1 MPTGA
6 AFLLNPRGKT
16 KGSILGESNDRL
28 LRLDIDLGLSAL
40 RLAAANRVEAAAQ
53 QGMIDLAERAYR
65 TVGNRLAHAN
75 IEGVARSEIEQGLK
89 DLSGQLR
96 AAGRKI

>member
-1 MPTGA
+1 
-6 AFLLNPRGKT
+6 
-16 KGSILGESNDRL
+16 LGESNETL
-28 LRLDIDLGLSAL
+28 LRSDIDLGLSAL
-40 RLAAANRVEAAAQ
+40 RLAGTIRIETAAQ

-65 TVGNRLAHAN
+65 MVGNRLAHAN
-75 IEGVARSEIEQGLK
+75 IAGAARSEIERGLK